1 MNKLKTLRVIIA
13 LFFILLITLFFVDFN
28 NLLPTQIHGVLHLQ
42 LVPAILAGTVFSI
55 IFLLLLTLLFGRIYC
70 SFICPA
76 GIFQDIFIRFSKWKR
91 LRKNKRKRKFSFHK
105 PYNILRYS
113 LLGFTVI
120 LFLFGSTH
128 LLLYLDPY
136 SNFGRMA
143 ANLFRPAVIF
153 INNLF
158 ADYLM
163 AKDNYALY
171 HISIYN
177 VTTAALIASIAIF
190 LLFGILS
197 VIRGRLFCNTLCPV
211 GGLLSLFSRYSFFRI
226 SFDKETCNACGL
238 CEWNCKAECINSKE
252 QTVDASRCVN
262 CFNCLS
268 SCKKRNAIHYR
279 FAPVFKKAVVEKAEK
294 PELRS
299 NQRSQTQTTLESR
312 RSFLALSGTILATA
326 PLLQSCAGKQG
337 NAASKPMPIL
347 PPGAVNL
354 RRFNEKCTAC
364 HLCVAKCP
372 NQIILP
378 AGLEYGFDFL
388 LKPRLVFRHGYCN
401 YKCTICTEV
410 CPNNALKRLTKEE
423 KIQTQMGIAH
433 FEIEKCVVYKF
444 ETDCGACSE
453 HCPTQAVKMIPYK
466 DSLRIP
472 HVTPDICVGCGGCEY
487 ICPTAEPKA
496 IRIIASAEQRRA
508 QKPEYEKVEEVEDID
523 FGF

>member
-1 MNKLKTLRVIIA
+1 MNKLKSLRVIIA
-13 LFFILLITLFFVDFN
+13 LFFILSTTLFFVDFN
-28 NLLPTQIHGVLHLQ
+28 GVLLTKFHGVLHLQ
-42 LVPAILAGTVFSI
+42 LVPAILAGSVLI
-55 IFLLLLTLLFGRIYC
+55 VIFLLLLTLLFGRVYC

-76 GIFQDIFIRFSKWKR
+76 GIFQDIFIRLAKR
-91 LRKNKRKRKFSFHK
+91 GSLKKNKRKRKFSFHK
-105 PYNILRYS
+105 PSNILRYS
-113 LLGFTVI
+113 LLGIAVI

-143 ANLFRPAVIF
+143 ANLFRPGFIF
-153 INNLF
+153 GNNLL

-177 VTTAALIASIAIF
+177 ITAAALIASIAIF

-211 GGLLSLFSRYSFFRI
+211 GGLLSLFSRYSFFRV
-226 SFDKETCNACGL
+226 SFDKETCNNCGL
-238 CEWNCKAECINSKE
+238 CERSCKAECINSKE
-252 QTVDASRCVN
+252 QTVDASRCVS

-268 SCKKRNAIHYR
+268 ACKKRNAIHYR
-279 FAPVFKKAVVEKAEK
+279 FAPLFKKTTLKKAAVEKSEA
-294 PELRS
+294 
-299 NQRSQTQTTLESR
+299 QTTLESR

-326 PLLQSCAGKQG
+326 PFLQSCRPQS
-337 NAASKPMPIL
+337 NASKAMPIL

-354 RRFNEKCTAC
+354 KRFNEKCTAC

-372 NQIILP
+372 SQIIQP
-378 AGLEYGFDFL
+378 AGLEHGFDFL
-388 LKPRLVFRHGYCN
+388 LKPKLVFKHGYCN
-401 YKCTICTEV
+401 YTCTICTEV
-410 CPNNALKRLTKEE
+410 CPNDALKTLIPEE

-433 FEIEKCVVYKF
+433 FEREKCVVYTD

-453 HCPTQAVKMIPYK
+453 HCPTQAVKMVPYK

-472 HVTPDICVGCGGCEY
+472 LVTPDICVGCGGCEY
-487 ICPTAEPKA
+487 ICPTDRPKA
-496 IRIIASAEQRRA
+496 IRVIASDEQKRA
-508 QKPEYEKVEEVEDID
+508 KLPELEKVEEVEDID

>member
-13 LFFILLITLFFVDFN
+13 LFFILLITLFFVDFK
-28 NLLPTQIHGVLHLQ
+28 NLLPTKIHGVLHLQ
-42 LVPAILAGTVFSI
+42 LVPAILAGTVFVV
-55 IFLLLLTLLFGRIYC
+55 IFLLLLTFLFGRVYC

-91 LRKNKRKRKFSFHK
+91 FRKNKRKRRFSFHK
-105 PYNILRYS
+105 SSNILRYS
-113 LLGFTVI
+113 ILGLTVI
-120 LFLFGSTH
+120 LFFFGSTH

-143 ANLFRPAVIF
+143 ANLFRPVVIF
-153 INNLF
+153 GNNLL
-158 ADYLM
+158 ADHLM

-171 HISIYN
+171 HITIYN

-211 GGLLSLFSRYSFFRI
+211 GGLLSLFSRYSLFRI
-226 SFDKETCNACGL
+226 SFDKETCNNCGL
-238 CEWNCKAECINSKE
+238 CERSCKAECINSKE
-252 QTVDASRCVN
+252 QTVDTSRCVG

-279 FAPVFKKAVVEKAEK
+279 FAPVFKKQAVEKTEI
-294 PELRS
+294 
-299 NQRSQTQTTLESR
+299 QTTLESR
-312 RSFLALSGTILATA
+312 RSFLALSGTILATV
-326 PLLQSCAGKQG
+326 PILHSCGSKQS
-337 NAASKPMPIL
+337 NDSKPIPIL

-354 RRFNEKCTAC
+354 KRFNEKCTAC

-378 AGLEYGFDFL
+378 AGLEHGFDFL
-388 LKPRLVFRHGYCN
+388 LKPRLVFKHGYCN
-401 YKCTICTEV
+401 YKCTICSEV
-410 CPNNALKRLTKEE
+410 CPNRALRTLTKKE
-423 KIQTQMGIAH
+423 KIQTQIGIAH
-433 FEIEKCVVYKF
+433 FEKELCIVYKF

-453 HCPTQAVKMIPYK
+453 HCPTQAVKMVPYK

-472 HVTPDICVGCGGCEY
+472 LVTPDICIGCGGCEY
-487 ICPTAEPKA
+487 ICPVHPERA
-496 IRIIASAEQRRA
+496 IRVMADVEQGIA
-508 QKPEYEKVEEVEDID
+508 KLPDFEKVEEIKDID